1 MTHVKKVKKTLNQLV
16 TNIPKTRSN
25 LEEMESKLFYF
36 I

>member
-1 MTHVKKVKKTLNQLV
+1 MARVKKVKKTLNQLV
-16 TNIPKTRSN
+16 MTIPKASSN